1 MTGKRL
7 EIPEFTAMMAMLF
20 ATIAFSIDAM
30 LPALP
35 EIARELTPA
44 DVNRA
49 QLVLSAFVFGMG
61 AGTLAAGPLSDSFG
75 RKPVIAA
82 GFALYLAG
90 SLLAYLAPSLDWLL
104 GARLIQGLGVAG
116 PRIVGLALVRD
127 LYSGREMARVTSF
140 VMTVFMIVPALA
152 PSIGALII
160 HAAGWRGVF
169 LAFVLFGTLALS
181 WVGLRQQ
188 ETLAYDRR
196 RPLSV
201 ASLWSAARE
210 VLTSREVMTYAAV
223 MTLGF
228 GQMFALLSSAQQIFG
243 QTFGRAEGFPLWF
256 AAMAVLAG
264 TAGPLNA
271 RMVTRVG
278 MRPMVGRAYAAQAV
292 STLVVIAVLPL
303 LRGDAAFGLF
313 FLWATSVFFMAGI
326 TFGNLNALS
335 LQRMGHIAGMAAS
348 IVSAISTMLAV
359 VIAAPVGLAFDGTPL
374 PAMIGVLACSALA
387 YLLMRTTRVFA
398 QA

>member
-7 EIPEFTAMMAMLF
+7 GMLEFTAMMAMLF

-35 EIARELTPA
+35 EIARELTPLA
-44 DVNRA
+44 ENRA
-49 QLVLSAFVFGMG
+49 QLILSAFVFGMG

-75 RKPVIAA
+75 RKPVIAL
-82 GFALYLAG
+82 GFALYLGGAV
-90 SLLAYLAPSLDWLL
+90 LAYLAPTLEWVLV
-104 GARLIQGLGVAG
+104 ARLIQGLGVAG

-127 LYSGREMARVTSF
+127 LYAGREMARVTSF

-160 HAAGWRGVF
+160 HTAGWRAVF
-169 LAFVLFGTLALS
+169 LAFLLFGALAMT
-181 WVGLRQQ
+181 WVGLRQA
-188 ETLAYDRR
+188 ETLPDERR
-196 RPLSV
+196 RPLSA
-201 ASLWSAARE
+201 ASLWAAARE

-228 GQMFALLSSAQQIFG
+228 GQMFALLSSAQQIFDV
-243 QTFGRAEGFPLWF
+243 TYGRGAGFPLWF

-271 RMVTRVG
+271 RLVGKVG
-278 MRPMVGRAYAAQAV
+278 MRPMVARAYAAQAV
-292 STLVVIAVLPL
+292 STLAVIGALEMSGDKVGFVV
-303 LRGDAAFGLF
+303 F

-326 TFGNLNALS
+326 TFGNLNALA
-335 LQRMGHIAGMAAS
+335 LQRMGHIAGMTAS

-359 VIAAPVGLAFDGTPL
+359 AIAAPVGLAFDGSPL
-374 PAMIGVLACSALA
+374 PVMAGVLVCSTLA
-387 YLLMRTTRVFA
+387 YLLMRTTRIFA
-398 QA
+398 

>member
-1 MTGKRL
+1 MTDNRL
-7 EIPEFTAMMAMLF
+7 GLIEFTAMMAMLF

-44 DVNRA
+44 ATNRA
-49 QLVLSAFVFGMG
+49 QLILSAFVFGMG
-61 AGTLAAGPLSDSFG
+61 AGTLVAGPLSDSFG
-75 RKPVIAA
+75 RKPVIAL
-82 GFALYLAG
+82 GFALYLLGAA
-90 SLLAYLAPSLDWLL
+90 LAWAAPTLDWVLA
-104 GARLIQGLGVAG
+104 ARLIQGLGVAG

-127 LYSGREMARVTSF
+127 LYAGREMARVTSF

-152 PSIGALII
+152 PSVGALII
-160 HAAGWRGVF
+160 HLAGWRAVF
-169 LAFVLFGTLALS
+169 LAFMLFGAVALA
-181 WVGLRQQ
+181 WVGLRQP
-188 ETLAYDRR
+188 ETLTGDRR

-201 ASLWSAARE
+201 ESLWTAARE

-243 QTFGRAEGFPLWF
+243 DTYGHQQSFPLWF

-271 RMVTRVG
+271 RLVGRVG
-278 MRPMVGRAYAAQAV
+278 MRPMVGRAYVVQAG
-292 STLVVIAVLPL
+292 STLLVIGAMRFLQ
-303 LRGDAAFGLF
+303 GEAAFALF
-313 FLWATSVFFMAGI
+313 FLWATSVFFMAGM
-326 TFGNLNALS
+326 TFGNLNALA

-359 VIAAPVGLAFDGTPL
+359 AIAAPVGLAFNGTPL
-374 PAMIGVLACSALA
+374 PVMVGVLVCSTLA
-387 YLLMRTTRVFA
+387 ALLMRTTRRFA
-398 QA
+398 